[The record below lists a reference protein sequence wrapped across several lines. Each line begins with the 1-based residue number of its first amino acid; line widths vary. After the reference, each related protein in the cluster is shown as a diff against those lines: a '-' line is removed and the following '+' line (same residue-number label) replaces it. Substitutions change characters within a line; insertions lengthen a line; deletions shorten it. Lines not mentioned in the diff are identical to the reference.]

1 MWPLAHQLARTRLA
15 LQATQ
20 FTADLGVTKKTITLG
35 FTKSNELFVGRMAM
49 LGIAAALFG
58 EILTGL
64 GPLAQVGSSS

>member
-1 MWPLAHQLARTRLA
+1 M
-15 LQATQ
+15 QATQ

-49 LGIAAALFG
+49 LGVAAALFG

-64 GPLAQVGSSS
+64 GPLAQVGRLGWGGHEVVTNLLPF